1 MTKSFLKAVILAAGL
16 SAAFMFQSANA
27 AVVTAYYGDD
37 DGFGVGA
44 TSGDLDPYD
53 AVQELD
59 DADLTDIALIS
70 NEYAQYDLP
79 AFGPTG
85 DFASFVVDGTIAS
98 VVLTLRTTSFDSD
111 DSLDGQN
118 VIYLDGMLVD
128 NSFINGFSTND
139 DLAIETR
146 SVSLDSSFFSILADG
161 MVSLAGT
168 HLSEADGSGAF
179 AVDFLSLEITTRDVD
194 VSEPA
199 PLALLGL
206 GLLGLGVARKR
217 RK

>member
-1 MTKSFLKAVILAAGL
+1 MTKSFLKTIILAAGL

-27 AVVTAYYGDD
+27 SVVTTYYGDD
-37 DGFGVGA
+37 DGFGISA
-44 TSGDLDPYD
+44 TSGTLNPYD
-53 AVQELD
+53 AVQAG
-59 DADLTDIALIS
+59 DAALTDIALIS
-70 NEYAQYDLP
+70 NFYADQDLP

-85 DFASFVVDGTIAS
+85 GFDSFVVDGTIVS
-98 VVLTLRTTSFDSD
+98 VTLTLRTASFDSD

-128 NSFINGFSTND
+128 NSFINSFSNVSD
-139 DLAIETR
+139 NAIETL
-146 SVSLDSSFFSILADG
+146 SVSLDSSFFAILADG
-161 MVSLAGT
+161 EVSLSGT
-168 HLSEADGSGAF
+168 HISEADGSGAF
-179 AVDFLSLEITTRDVD
+179 AIDFLSLEITTGDVD

-206 GLLGLGVARKR
+206 GLLGFGIRRAR